1 VKQGEIHGIQEPR
14 NSMQER
20 SKRNP
25 KVMVQEQPR
34 KQSLKVSEER
44 KRSMG
49 KEREREREE
58 TGKLLYAFE

>member
-1 VKQGEIHGIQEPR
+1 
-14 NSMQER
+14 MQER